1 MPSTA
6 PSPERDGHFFRDLH
20 ALSNRIHS
28 TDSAEQIMLD
38 LEQGICALFQA
49 DRMTLYTVAEDGRHI
64 LSRIRT
70 GLGTLT
76 RLRLAINSTSVA
88 GYAALSRQLINVPDA
103 QDTAAVQALAP
114 GLRFLTAVDARS
126 GYQTRQLLTAPVLHD
141 DTLYG
146 VLQLIN
152 TQDGAPF
159 GAQAEQGVRALCH
172 TLAIAFRKRMQPLQ
186 GAPADAAPPSLP
198 VTPAAPAAA
207 PQPPA
212 HVPGGARYQALVER
226 GLIDL
231 PTLAGLL
238 EQARAEGVA
247 GEELL
252 LRHGLGTADLGAS
265 LAAFFGVP
273 YAPYRSDRLRIE
285 ALHGALKRDFVL
297 AQGWLPLEEAE
308 DGLQVM
314 CLDPEA
320 AQAARMVRQVFPRVR
335 QLRFMV
341 ATARDFVQT
350 VEQFYGAQ
358 EDASVDSM
366 LAGLADAAD
375 AADAED
381 DANDAALATAA
392 ADNELVKL
400 VNRIVVDAYQQGA
413 SDIHIEPQ
421 PGKGKTAIRFRIDGS
436 LRPYIEVPA
445 AYRAPLVT
453 RIKIMCDLD
462 ISERRK
468 PQDGK
473 IAFRRFGPLDIEL
486 RVATVASVG
495 GVEDVVLRLLK
506 GGEPLPLAQL
516 GLSAHNLRR
525 LEPTISKPYGLF
537 YVCGPTGSGKT
548 TTLHSILRHLNR
560 PDTKIWT
567 AEDPVEIT
575 QKGLRQV
582 QVNKKAGIDF
592 ATVMRAFLRLDP
604 DIIMVGESRDQE
616 TVAMGI
622 EASLTGHLVLS
633 TLHTNSAPESI
644 VRLLDMGMDPFNFAD
659 ALLGVLAQ
667 RLAKKL
673 CACRQAYTPDD
684 AELQQ
689 CLDDYCAP
697 LRPTSAWQRDP
708 DGQRQAVLQQW
719 RADFGGADGRLQ
731 LYRPVG
737 CEQCQGSGYK
747 GRVGLHELLVVD
759 DATRRHIQSRSRVAD
774 MLGACLEE
782 GLRTLMMDGVE
793 KALQGLTDLR
803 QVRQVCV
810 K

>member
-1 MPSTA
+1 MQST
-6 PSPERDGHFFRDLH
+6 PHPGLEEGPFFRDLQS
-20 ALSNRIHS
+20 LSNRIHN
-28 TDSAEQIMLD
+28 TDRVEQIMVD
-38 LEQGICALFQA
+38 LEQDICALFQA
-49 DRMTLYTVAEDGRHI
+49 DRMTLYTVADDGSHI
-64 LSRIRT
+64 VSRFKT
-70 GLGTLT
+70 GLKTLCN
-76 RLRLAINSTSVA
+76 LRLPIKASSVA
-88 GYAALSRQLINVPDA
+88 GYVALQRKMVNVADAHDAAAL
-103 QDTAAVQALAP
+103 QAIAP
-114 GLRFLTAVDARS
+114 GLRFQKEVDQRS
-126 GYQTRQLLTAPVLHD
+126 GYRTRQLLTAPVLHG

-152 TQDGAPF
+152 TASNEPF
-159 GAQAEQGVRALCH
+159 GVLAELGVHELCQ
-172 TLAIAFRKRMQPLQ
+172 TLAIAFKHHRQPLQ
-186 GAPADAAPPSLP
+186 VPPAE
-198 VTPAAPAAA
+198 APAATPA
-207 PQPPA
+207 PRLS
-212 HVPGGARYQALVER
+212 GGARYQWLVDQ
-226 GLIDL
+226 GLLDL
-231 PTLAGLL
+231 PSLALCL
-238 EQARAEGVA
+238 TQARETGRS

-252 LRHGLGTADLGAS
+252 LQHGLRTADLGAS

-273 YAPYRSDRLRIE
+273 YTGFEPDRLRIE
-285 ALHGALKRDFVL
+285 ALHGGLKREFVQT
-297 AQGWLPLEEAE
+297 QGWLPLE
-308 DGLQVM
+308 DTPTGLQVM

-320 AQAARMVRQVFPRVR
+320 VLASRMVRHVFPRASKIEYQVTT
-335 QLRFMV
+335 QQ
-341 ATARDFVQT
+341 DFLQT
-350 VEQFYGAQ
+350 LDQIYGCM
-358 EDASVDSM
+358 EEASVDRM
-366 LAGLADAAD
+366 LADMAESALP
-375 AADAED
+375 ED
-381 DANDAALATAA
+381 DTNEASLVSAA

-400 VNRIVVDAYQQGA
+400 VNKIVVDAYQQGA

-436 LRPYIEVPA
+436 LQPYIEIPA

-473 IAFRRFGPLDIEL
+473 IQFRRFGPLDIEL

-506 GGEPLPLAQL
+506 GGEPLPLEQL
-516 GLSAHNLRR
+516 GLSEHNLRR
-525 LEPTISKPYGLF
+525 LLPTISKPYGLF

-548 TTLHSILRHLNR
+548 TTLHSILRQLNT

-604 DIIMVGESRDQE
+604 DIIMVGESRDLE
-616 TVAMGI
+616 TVSMGI

-644 VRLLDMGMDPFNFAD
+644 VRLLDMGMDPFNFSD

-673 CACRQAYTPDD
+673 CGCREAYVPGAD
-684 AELQQ
+684 ELQQ
-689 CLDDYCAP
+689 CLDDYTLP
-697 LRPTSAWQRDP
+697 LHHTTAWLQDP
-708 DGQRQAVLQQW
+708 EGQRQAVLQGW
-719 RADFGGADGRLQ
+719 RERFGDAQGQLR

-737 CEQCQGSGYK
+737 CEKCQGSGYK
-747 GRVGLHELLVVD
+747 GRVGLHELLVAD
-759 DATRRHIQSRSRVAD
+759 DETKRHIQARSRVAD
-774 MLGACLEE
+774 LLAACMNE

-793 KALQGLTDLR
+793 KALQGMTDLK
-803 QVRQVCV
+803 QVRLVCL